1 MGMTSNTVA
10 LLDEV
15 LRSLQMH
22 RDEGISG
29 FDCGDGAAGLM
40 DRWHEPLQQGS
51 DTLEAIRNDLGD
63 CRRCALCGR
72 RRHIVFGV
80 GNPEAQLVFVGEG
93 PGRDEDRQG
102 EPFVGAAG
110 ELLNRIIQAMKLTRE
125 QVYIANIVKCRPPGN
140 RNPEASEITT
150 CLPFLERQLKTLNPR
165 FIVALGKVAAQT
177 LLGCQEPITRLRG
190 KFYDYHGIQ
199 LLPTY
204 HPAYL
209 LRNPAAKRDVWAD
222 MQMLMKVYDY
232 EA

>member
-1 MGMTSNTVA
+1 MTDSSIQV
-10 LLDEV
+10 LDEI
-15 LRSLQMH
+15 LHSLAKH
-22 RDEGISG
+22 RDEGLGG
-29 FDCGDGAAGLM
+29 FDCTAQAAALM
-40 DRWHEPLQQGS
+40 DRWHEPLIQGAETL
-51 DTLEAIRNDLGD
+51 DTIRADLGD
-63 CRRCALCGR
+63 CRRCPLCGQ

-93 PGRDEDRQG
+93 PGRDEDLQG

-110 ELLNRIIQAMKLTRE
+110 ELLTRIIQAINLTRE

-140 RNPEASEITT
+140 RNPNPGEIET
-150 CLPFLERQLKTLNPR
+150 CIPFLKRQLKAINPR

-177 LLGCQEPITRLRG
+177 LLGSQEPISRLRG
-190 KFYDYHGIQ
+190 RFHDYGGIR

-209 LRNPAAKRDVWAD
+209 LRNPSAKRDVWND

>member
-1 MGMTSNTVA
+1 MTDSPIRA
-10 LLDEV
+10 LDAILHT
-15 LRSLQMH
+15 LKKH
-22 RDEGISG
+22 RENGCRG
-29 FDCGDGAAGLM
+29 YDCSAQAAALM
-40 DRWHEPLQQGS
+40 DRWDDPLVLGP
-51 DTLEAIRNDLGD
+51 DTLDAIRDEMGD
-63 CRRCALCGR
+63 CRRCPLCGR

-80 GNPEAQLVFVGEG
+80 GNPNAQLVFVGEG
-93 PGRDEDRQG
+93 PGRDEDIQG

-110 ELLNRIIQAMKLTRE
+110 ELLNRIIQAIKLTRE

-140 RNPEASEITT
+140 RNPEPDEIET
-150 CLPFLERQLKTLNPR
+150 CRPFLERQLKAINPR

-177 LLGCQEPITRLRG
+177 LLGSQTPISRLRG
-190 KFYDYHGIQ
+190 RFHDYGGIR

-209 LRNPAAKRDVWAD
+209 LRNPGAKRDVWED

>member
-1 MGMTSNTVA
+1 MTANPIDV
-10 LLDEV
+10 LDDILHT
-15 LRSLQMH
+15 LRNH
-22 RDEGISG
+22 RDLGISG
-29 FDCGDGAAGLM
+29 FDCSGEAAELM
-40 DRWHEPLQQGS
+40 DRWNEPLQQRRE
-51 DTLEAIRNDLGD
+51 TLEAIRSDLGA
-63 CRRCALCGR
+63 CRRCPLCDR

-93 PGRDEDRQG
+93 PGRDEDLRG

-110 ELLNRIIQAMKLTRE
+110 ELLNRIIQAIKLTRD
-125 QVYIANIVKCRPPGN
+125 QVYIANIVKCRPQGN
-140 RNPEASEITT
+140 RNPEPGEIAT
-150 CLPFLERQLKTLNPR
+150 CLPFLERQLKAVNPR

-177 LLGCQEPITRLRG
+177 LLGRQEPITRLRG

-232 EA
+232 ED

>member
-1 MGMTSNTVA
+1 MTDNPIDV
-10 LLDEV
+10 LDEI
-15 LRSLQMH
+15 LHTLHNH

-29 FDCGDGAAGLM
+29 FDCSGEAASLM
-40 DRWHEPLQQGS
+40 DRWHEPLRPQG
-51 DTLEAIRNDLGD
+51 DTLEAIRADLGE
-63 CRRCALCGR
+63 CRRCPLCDR

-93 PGRDEDRQG
+93 PGRDEDLRG

-110 ELLNRIIQAMKLTRE
+110 ELLNRIIQAIKLTRD
-125 QVYIANIVKCRPPGN
+125 QVYIANIVKCRPEGN
-140 RNPEASEITT
+140 RNPEPGEIAT
-150 CLPFLERQLKTLNPR
+150 CLPFLERQIKAVNPR

-177 LLGCQEPITRLRG
+177 LLGRQEPITRLRG
-190 KFYDYHGIQ
+190 KFYDYHGIR